1 MEAITEKI
9 KFNYV
14 QFGKDLSEIEL
25 IHKLH
30 ETAYKL
36 ELAKPPLRA
45 MLILQVSF
53 NSVIP
58 EYFDVYCFQPK
69 ARHIDFINKPYK
81 YNYTAYRK
89 MIDLKTAKINQ
100 IHEVDLQN
108 DLDFSDSAS
117 FHIANYIEWI
127 AFRFPKNISK
137 IDFEFQLLKKPKFVN
152 ESVFIP
158 SKDVKLLNHAF

>member
-9 KFNYV
+9 KWTYT
-14 QFGKDLSEIEL
+14 QFDKNLSEIEL

-81 YNYTAYRK
+81 YGYTAYRK

-127 AFRFPKNISK
+127 AFRFPENISK